1 MIVYACIQV
10 IRMKKGQRTRSF
22 RVADNLKPVAKSLK
36 FNKPSYTVGSLSKT
50 ERMKNAVVEQVIKV
64 KLLMDNAC
72 IITIIVFFF
81 HIKDVKKEVRNLSTK
96 KSIFRVPKH
105 FSPPQLS

>member
-36 FNKPSYTVGSLSKT
+36 FNKPSYTVGSLFKT
-50 ERMKNAVVEQVIKV
+50 ERMKNAVVEQV

-72 IITIIVFFF
+72 IIIIIVCFFS
-81 HIKDVKKEVRNLSTK
+81 H
-96 KSIFRVPKH
+96 
-105 FSPPQLS
+105 

>member
-1 MIVYACIQV
+1 
-10 IRMKKGQRTRSF
+10 MKKGQRTRSF

-36 FNKPSYTVGSLSKT
+36 FNKPSYTVGSLFKT

-72 IITIIVFFF
+72 IIIIIVVFF
-81 HIKDVKKEVRNLSTK
+81 HIKDVKKEVRKLVHK
-96 KSIFRVPKH
+96 EIY
-105 FSPPQLS
+105 FSCTSSQQAGVY

>member
-1 MIVYACIQV
+1 
-10 IRMKKGQRTRSF
+10 MKKGQRTRSF

-36 FNKPSYTVGSLSKT
+36 FNKPSYTVGSLFKT

-72 IITIIVFFF
+72 IIIIIVVFFTLRML
-81 HIKDVKKEVRNLSTK
+81 KKRSEACPQRNLFFVYL
-96 KSIFRVPKH
+96 KSA
-105 FSPPQLS
+105 SWSLLT